1 MITSSEMRRCFGKY
15 TPNAPESRQREPRA
29 PAGQSERN
37 PKYEDTPCWMAFC
50 HIVPQS
56 GGLHPLV
63 ASSRITPRFSKIRPK
78 ADNSGVGGYCSL
90 LLKIVVLQLW
100 PQSQGAIARS
110 IPGNDKR
117 FGISIPKGGGQAH
130 VVASPEEMVTAPGAN
145 PKTKSTFC
153 WGTTH

>member
-1 MITSSEMRRCFGKY
+1 MKCVGVSATAPRTRQKAASENQRLLPGSRSAIQNTR
-15 TPNAPESRQREPRA
+15 TPPVGWHSAILC
-29 PAGQSERN
+29 RN
-37 PKYEDTPCWMAFC
+37 QGDFT
-50 HIVPQS
+50 
-56 GGLHPLV
+56 PLV

-78 ADNSGVGGYCSL
+78 ADNSGVGGYCSR

-117 FGISIPKGGGQAH
+117 VGVSIPKGGGQAH

-153 WGTTH
+153 WGTMH